1 MAYYGLQTV
10 VFYLKHYQKMS
21 LFWSTQGFFLC
32 RTSPN
37 SFLFPTKII
46 KNWNFQP
53 KPWKFFNFLKLTL
66 YSLRKFLN
74 FLKLKLNSLLQ
85 SINDCSLSKR
95 NQNVIIL
102 VYLGFLFI
110 QIITKP
116 FFVLIFNENNKKI
129 GIFDKNHGLTPLEI
143 EKFAFF

>member
-21 LFWSTQGFFLC
+21 LFWSTQGFFLS

-37 SFLFPTKII
+37 SFLFSTKII
-46 KNWNFQP
+46 KNWNFRQ
-53 KPWKFFNFLKLTL
+53 KPWKFFNILKLTL

-95 NQNVIIL
+95 NQKVIIL
-102 VYLGFLFI
+102 VYQVFLFI

-116 FFVLIFNENNKKI
+116 FFVFIFNENNL
-129 GIFDKNHGLTPLEI
+129 KNWNFRQKPWTNPLEI
-143 EKFAFF
+143 ENFAFI